1 MSNAATKALPL
12 AKGTFSKQKLYI
24 MNIVLMLYHLT
35 LSTSHISD
43 SGFKR
48 MHVLLITLTYI
59 TQIMAA
65 LGPTSRGL
73 LR

>member
-1 MSNAATKALPL
+1 
-12 AKGTFSKQKLYI
+12 
-24 MNIVLMLYHLT
+24 MLYHLT
-35 LSTSHISD
+35 LSTSHIGD
-43 SGFKR
+43 SGLKK
-48 MHVLLITLTYI
+48 MHVLLITLTVI

>member
-1 MSNAATKALPL
+1 MQQLKRCLLLMVHS
-12 AKGTFSKQKLYI
+12 QKNYI

-35 LSTSHISD
+35 LSTSHIGE
-43 SGFKR
+43 SGLKK
-48 MHVLLITLTYI
+48 MHVVLLITLTFI